1 MNLVAPYVKN
11 PTELGLSTDCQG
23 IYIDTNS
30 PRIEAMMATGFLE
43 FGVGDTRTDAEK
55 STIASRLRG
64 HESSKNLGWQHYL
77 LDSIPNPG
85 YRDYRL
91 HEEIRQS
98 FAAQLVDPV
107 TGRRNEV
114 FKVAVDQILIEQFSK
129 SKDFEPVR
137 QWLSDKI
144 RQCAANLNPQHAKQT
159 VRIRNIQ
166 SLVIQKV
173 MQALQDKGIV
183 TNFVCELAAR
193 IGKTILFLE
202 LAKNM
207 QEKFGHRSM
216 FVMAYGVGLSVKTS
230 YENEIAKYSDFSG
243 MQFID
248 ANVTDAEQQYQQAV
262 AAGKM
267 PVVFVSLNPEAEE
280 KYEWISALSGT
291 HIALLEET
299 DFGTHTDSQVD
310 KVDYLLKNK
319 TVTRINASGTNIGRL
334 AKAFGK
340 NAIDEIISV
349 PYCMVE
355 QDSSIPNVVLRRFY
369 NMLFSSKINKL
380 LEDFDPT
387 VLPNMNKILGKPL
400 SQQKFISALFQDI
413 FGYQP
418 IYGFNISDTAGEEIR
433 HSMLF
438 VGNIGNTAM
447 DQLAEVIE
455 KACNEHRVL
464 VLNGENNITNKD
476 AEGVTKEELV
486 RLQNGYYP
494 GRDKLL
500 IITNMM
506 GTRSYS
512 IPEIQ
517 ACLFMQEGGDVY
529 PYMQKYSRCLTP
541 GDGKKF
547 GHIFDFAFD
556 QNKTRNTIMSV
567 AVEAALLIREKGKT
581 YPEAVRQVLN
591 SANIKDM
598 ITGQWIN
605 ADDVIKQF
613 EDNSKLLEIANAHT
627 RITIEDL
634 TTEEIEAFGELAKRA
649 TASKQERTGIEQAVK
664 AGKTF
669 ESGNTATGR
678 PKKNPLKVL
687 VEKAVRMINGSA
699 TTVLALTN
707 YQGES
712 FLECIDIIERDPEM
726 QQEFWELYG
735 VGPETI
741 KRLSPRL
748 EISTLDMIVRM
759 SKYNNQQKHIENNSL
774 AILKDDHRI
783 WSRIFL
789 NAKLRK
795 FISSKDCNKILVV
808 AGGHGSEIDV
818 LVNMFGIAI
827 IKKIVYNDK
836 YGFLCNQI
844 KRKYPEIT
852 VVQGNFLDVEF
863 DMKFD
868 VIVGNPPFQDGG
880 RGDEANKLWPY
891 FVKKADDLL
900 ADDGYVA
907 MISPNGWMQ
916 PTADIGKGNSKNSV
930 SIFND
935 IFKQRNLVVAN
946 VDSDGLREK
955 HFKGVGS
962 TFSYY
967 IFQKSKYSGN
977 TEFVTPTG
985 AINVDIRHIDSLP
998 KITSAESLSI
1008 MDKLTGPAFTWHDQN
1023 HGLNG
1028 REGDAAGTFTETKK
1042 TKKGDITVSYQ
1053 LQHKIYHTNKGGGTY
1068 WYGETAN
1075 PHANNP
1081 KVIVSLSGKYLPVLD
1096 TQHGFSNMCM
1106 ALIFESLEQAQR
1118 AQIILNSK
1126 LYRFWVEM
1134 QKFSGFNPRK
1144 LILTLPALD
1153 LSQDWDDKKIYKHF
1167 KLSVAEQ
1174 TYIDQFFLVET
1185 DDAE

>member
-1 MNLVAPYVKN
+1 MNTVIPYVKS
-11 PTELGLSTDCQG
+11 PPELGLSTDCQG

-85 YRDYRL
+85 YRDYKL
-91 HEEIRQS
+91 HEEIRQT

-114 FKVAVDQILIEQFSK
+114 FKVAVDKMLIEQFSK

-137 QWLSDKI
+137 QWLSDQI
-144 RQCAANLNPQHAKQT
+144 RQCASNLNPQHAKQT

-166 SLVIQKV
+166 SLVIQRIL
-173 MQALQDKGIV
+173 QNLQDKGIV

-202 LAKNM
+202 LAKSM
-207 QEKFGHRSM
+207 QEKFQHQAM

-230 YENEIAKYSDFSG
+230 YENEIAKYSDFSNKL
-243 MQFID
+243 FID
-248 ANVTDAEQQYQQAV
+248 ASDADAEQRYQLAMS
-262 AAGKM
+262 AGKM
-267 PVVFVSLNPEAEE
+267 PIVFVSLNPEAEA
-280 KYEWISALSGT
+280 KYEWINELAGT

-299 DFGTHTDSQVD
+299 DFGTHTDSQVE
-310 KVDYLLKNK
+310 KVDYILENK

-340 NAIDEIISV
+340 NAIGEIISV

-355 QDSSIPNVVLRRFY
+355 QDLSIPNVVVRRFY
-369 NMLFSSKINKL
+369 NMLFNPKMNKL
-380 LEDFDPT
+380 LEDFDKD
-387 VLPNMNKILGKPL
+387 VLPNINKILEKSR
-400 SQQKFISALFQDI
+400 SQEKFISAAFQDML
-413 FGYQP
+413 GYQP
-418 IYGFNISDTAGEEIR
+418 IYGMNLSEAAGEIINNL
-433 HSMLF
+433 MLF
-438 VGNIGNTAM
+438 VNISKKAM
-447 DQLAEVIE
+447 EALAEIIE
-455 KACNEHRVL
+455 KYCTEHKVL
-464 VLNGENNITNKD
+464 ILNGDYTDNKE
-476 AEGVTKEELV
+476 AEGITKEELV

-500 IITNMM
+500 VITNMM

-541 GDGKKF
+541 GFGKKF

-556 QNKTRNTIMSV
+556 QNKTRNSIMSV

-598 ITGQWIN
+598 ITGKWIGS
-605 ADDVIKQF
+605 DDVIKQF

-649 TASKQERTGIEQAVK
+649 TGSKQEKTGIEQAVK

-678 PKKNPLKVL
+678 PKKNPLKIL

-699 TTVLALTN
+699 TTVLALTD

-712 FLECIDIIERDPEM
+712 FLECIDIIERNPEM
-726 QQEFWELYG
+726 HREFLELYG

-774 AILKDDHRI
+774 AIIKDDHRL

-789 NAKLRK
+789 NRELRR
-795 FISSKDCNKILVV
+795 FISSKHCKKILVV

-827 IKKIVYNDK
+827 VKKIVYNDK

-852 VVQGNFLDVEF
+852 VIKGDFLDVEF

-891 FVKKADDLL
+891 FVKRADDLL

-935 IFKQRNLVVAN
+935 IFKKRNLVVAN

-967 IFQKSKYSGN
+967 IFQKAKYSGN

-985 AINVDIRHIDSLP
+985 SINVDINHIDSLP
-998 KITSAESLSI
+998 KITSAESLTI
-1008 MDKLTGPAFTWHDQN
+1008 MDKLTGPTFTWHDQN

-1028 REGDAAGTFTETKK
+1028 KEGDITGTFTETKK
-1042 TKKGDITVSYQ
+1042 TKKGNVTVSYQ

-1068 WYGETAN
+1068 WYGGTAN
-1075 PHANNP
+1075 PHANSP

-1106 ALIFESLEQAQR
+1106 ALIFDKLEHATQAQS
-1118 AQIILNSK
+1118 ILNSK

-1144 LILTLPALD
+1144 LILTLPTLD
-1153 LSQDWDDKKIYKHF
+1153 LAQEWDDNKIYKHF
-1167 KLSVAEQ
+1167 KLSAAEQ
-1174 TYIDQFFLVET
+1174 TCIDQFFLVET